1 MRYYAPE
8 KLSPRMAKTP
18 EGFLM
23 CYDVPVARVGSQD
36 YAPEEIAGLEQPIPP
51 GPNGM
56 IAVSRTAA
64 ELFREETLAT
74 LNGKDVVDEH
84 PEDDPEKM
92 FDVDPDNWR
101 YVARG
106 TVLNPHRGTGEDSDV
121 ILCDLLIKD
130 AATIKE
136 VEKQK
141 REVSGGYRAQY
152 FKVGVGQGE
161 QRNIFFNHVALVEAG
176 RCGPR
181 CSIRDHKCNSKEQTS
196 MATKSWKDRLIAAW
210 KTKDDE
216 GFMSAMAEAPK
227 GADEADPSAALTSTN
242 GVPEVHIHNHMG
254 GGPAGATVTGDDAE
268 ELDKPPVEGG
278 EELPG
283 YFKEHVKANDA
294 RFQAVHD
301 SLDEL
306 KGMLKSGAGGTVDA
320 ADPNKEIA
328 EELEQEAPEGTTKD
342 HARKARDS
350 ANLEHGFNLMVA
362 DSEVILPGV
371 AIPVFTRD
379 AAPTVTYPAMCRHR
393 RTVLELAYV
402 QPTTR
407 GLIDEVLAGKA
418 FDLPQMTCAKVR
430 DMFSTLATAR
440 RAANRAGA
448 FADDGRRV
456 SQERDRDA
464 TSTIPRDNA
473 AMNDYLKSF
482 YSPTQQ

>member
-8 KLSPRMAKTP
+8 QLSHRMAKTP
-18 EGFLM
+18 EGFLL

-36 YAPEEIAGLEQPIPP
+36 YAPEEIAGLETPIPP

-56 IAVSRTAA
+56 IAVARTAE

-84 PEDDPEKM
+84 PDEDEERM

-101 YVARG
+101 YVTRG
-106 TVLNPHRGTGEDSDV
+106 TVLNPRRGAGADADV

-136 VEKQK
+136 VEARK

-152 FKVGVGQGE
+152 FKLGPGLGE

-181 CSIRDHKCNSKEQTS
+181 CSIRDHQCNSKEQS
-196 MATKSWKDRLIAAW
+196 MATKSWKDRLLAAF
-210 KTKDDE
+210 KTKDEE
-216 GFMSAMAEAPK
+216 GFLAAMKEAPK
-227 GADEADPSAALTSTN
+227 TADDEVDPAAALTSTN

-254 GGPAGATVTGDDAE
+254 PGPAGADLPPGTAKLIDD
-268 ELDKPPVEGG
+268 DDNDG
-278 EELPG
+278 EQLPG
-283 YFKEHVKANDA
+283 YFKKHVADNDA
-294 RFQAVHD
+294 KFQAVHD

-306 KGMLKSGAGGTVDA
+306 KGMLKGQGGAGDTVDA
-320 ADPNKEIA
+320 ADPNKGIA
-328 EELEQEAPEGTTKD
+328 DELEQEAPEGVTKD

-350 ANLEHGFNLMVA
+350 ANLEHGYQLMVA

-371 AIPVFTRD
+371 SVPVFTRD
-379 AAPTVTYPAMCRHR
+379 AAPTVTYPAMCKHR

-402 QPTTR
+402 QPATR
-407 GLIDEVLAGKA
+407 GMIDEILAGKSL
-418 FDLPQMTCAKVR
+418 DLAGLPCAKVR
-430 DMFSTLATAR
+430 DMFSSLATAR

-448 FADDGRRV
+448 FTDDGRRQV
-456 SQERDRDA
+456 THERD
-464 TSTIPRDNA
+464 STNAIPRDNA
-473 AMNDYLKSF
+473 SMNDYLKSF
-482 YSPTQQ
+482 YGTAQ